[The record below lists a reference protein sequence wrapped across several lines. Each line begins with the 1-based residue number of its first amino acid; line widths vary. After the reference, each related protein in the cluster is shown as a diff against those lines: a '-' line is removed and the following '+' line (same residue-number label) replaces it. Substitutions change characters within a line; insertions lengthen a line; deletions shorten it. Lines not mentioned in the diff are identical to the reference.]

1 MSNITNRLNK
11 VLETLDDSNVS
22 KVAFNA
28 FKDNTPIG
36 DPNRW
41 KTKYKPK
48 NYKPGNARRKTV
60 LKGNEVQ
67 ANYPYAQR
75 LEEGYSSQAPNGMT
89 EPTLKEIRDYV
100 YNKLGIKI

>member
-22 KVAFNA
+22 KVAFDA

-48 NYKPGNARRKTV
+48 NYKPGHARRKTV